1 MTARTLV
8 GAGYRVLGQ
17 AKLTIA
23 SPATTQLDFGTPDD
37 LKLVIGT
44 TGTTLRTN
52 DRLLLV
58 CSATTAGTTSTLT
71 WVVQDAPD
79 NAGSIGTPATAIT
92 DATGGTLA
100 GSTGDDTRVIGV
112 QLQTDRPWIRVLVT
126 HATATDS
133 FVCTC
138 TAIAVPAGLC

>member
-8 GAGYRVLGQ
+8 GAGYKVLGQ

-23 SPATTQLDFGTPDD
+23 APATTQLDFGTPDD

-44 TGTTLRTN
+44 NSFRST
-52 DRLLLV
+52 DRLILV
-58 CSATTAGTTSTLT
+58 CAATTAGTTSTLT
-71 WVVQDAPD
+71 WVVQDADD

-92 DATGGTLA
+92 DGTLA
-100 GSTGDDTRVIGV
+100 GGTGDDARVIGV
-112 QLQTDRPWIRVLVT
+112 RVQQDRPWIRVSVT

-138 TAIAVPAGLC
+138 VALAVTAGLS